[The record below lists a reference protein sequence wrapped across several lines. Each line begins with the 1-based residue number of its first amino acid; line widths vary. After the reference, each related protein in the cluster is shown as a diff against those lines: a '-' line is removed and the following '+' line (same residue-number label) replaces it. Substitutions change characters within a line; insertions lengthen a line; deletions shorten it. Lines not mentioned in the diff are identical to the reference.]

1 MTLWSLLSLVLFE
14 VVTASHLLVHFFA
27 LSGKKQS
34 TSGTFSMPYSIIK
47 ITKGNF
53 RLIHRLFAQIDR
65 ILKINNLDVI
75 TVDVVEAARDSLV
88 IGI

>member
-1 MTLWSLLSLVLFE
+1 MCRKSSDLGIDLKLE
-14 VVTASHLLVHFFA
+14 D
-27 LSGKKQS
+27 
-34 TSGTFSMPYSIIK
+34 FSDYEAITTIIK

-65 ILKINNLDVI
+65 ILKINNLNVI

>member
-34 TSGTFSMPYSIIK
+34 TSGTFSMPYSILSDFHCE
-47 ITKGNF
+47 ITMK
-53 RLIHRLFAQIDR
+53 LVLHRLF
-65 ILKINNLDVI
+65 ILMSFC
-75 TVDVVEAARDSLV
+75 VETWKPN
-88 IGI
+88 

>member
-34 TSGTFSMPYSIIK
+34 TSGTFSMPYSERIA
-47 ITKGNF
+47 
-53 RLIHRLFAQIDR
+53 LILMYVSLQDEFIS
-65 ILKINNLDVI
+65 LDHLMELLHVSRNTVI
-75 TVDVVEAARDSLV
+75 EDLRKVN
-88 IGI
+88 